1 MTNGKYSIPLA
12 VLFLIFAWTGCQE
25 DNPISGCEDCKEN
38 GLIEGTYDPRPYELE
53 VPEWLPRPIIPNDN
67 PLTEA
72 GVTLGRFLFY
82 DPVLS
87 ADGSM
92 SCASCHRQ
100 ELAFTDGKALS
111 TGVLGLEGTRSSM
124 SLVNLA
130 FHPNGFFWDG
140 RAQSLEEQALVP
152 IEDHREFN
160 EDWGN
165 VVEKLQNHDR
175 YPEMFRSAFGIDR
188 KSEITKELTVKAIA
202 QFERTLISGYSRFDR
217 VVWMN
222 EGWFTDSEQRG
233 KQLFFLEPVDDHP
246 GCSHCHF
253 DPLFTDN
260 SFKNNGLDSVATLS
274 EFADPGFGAVTG
286 NVYDNGKFKVPTLR
300 NIALT
305 APYMHDGRFATLEE
319 VLDHYSSGGHGVV
332 NEDVNILPFP
342 LTEQQKADMIAFL
355 KTLTD
360 EDFINN
366 PAFSSPFK

>member
-1 MTNGKYSIPLA
+1 MQMKYSAFPFFFLM
-12 VLFLIFAWTGCQE
+12 FLIWTGCQK
-25 DNPISGCEDCKEN
+25 DDQLSGCTDCVDN
-38 GLIEGTYDPRPYELE
+38 DRIEATYDPKAYVLDIPN
-53 VPEWLPRPIIPNDN
+53 WLPRPIIPQDN

-72 GVTLGRFLFY
+72 GVKLGRSLFY
-82 DPVLS
+82 DPIFS
-87 ADGSM
+87 SDGSM

-100 ELAFTDGKALS
+100 ELAFTDGRAVS
-111 TGVLGLEGTRSSM
+111 VGVLGLEGTRSSM

-140 RAQSLEEQALVP
+140 RSPTLEDQALVP

-160 EDWGN
+160 ESWDN
-165 VVEKLQNHDR
+165 VVNKLKAHPQ
-175 YPEMFRSAFGIDR
+175 YPKLFREAFGIDR
-188 KSEITKELTVKAIA
+188 KSEITKELAVKAVA

-233 KQLFFLEPVDDHP
+233 KQLFFFEPVTDHP

-260 SFKNNGLDSVATLS
+260 SFKNNGLDSVGNLT
-274 EFADPGFGAVTG
+274 EFTDLGLGGV
-286 NVYDNGKFKVPTLR
+286 NQNLYDNGKFKVPTLR

-319 VLDHYSSGGHGVV
+319 VLDHYSAGGHGVI

-342 LTEQQKADMIAFL
+342 LTEQQKQDLIAFL

-360 EDFINN
+360 ESFINN
-366 PAFSSPFK
+366 PEFSNPFE